1 MNAFAPPPSFPAVTC
16 LGQWDLRIDTPI
28 GTKATRLGLEQTTEG
43 VGGWMI
49 DLFGQR
55 IPTIQAEVN
64 GDQVAWRMDITM
76 PVTLTIHFTATV
88 TGHQMSGVA
97 DCAVATMAFVGSRL
111 GTAA

>member
-1 MNAFAPPPSFPAVTC
+1 MNASALPSSSPAVTA

-28 GTKATRLGLEQTTEG
+28 GTKATRLGLEQTPAG
-43 VGGWMI
+43 VSGWMI

-55 IPTIQAEVN
+55 IPATQAEVN

-88 TGHQMSGVA
+88 TGLQMSGEA
-97 DCAVATMAFVGSRL
+97 DCAVARMTFVGSRL
-111 GTAA
+111 GAAP